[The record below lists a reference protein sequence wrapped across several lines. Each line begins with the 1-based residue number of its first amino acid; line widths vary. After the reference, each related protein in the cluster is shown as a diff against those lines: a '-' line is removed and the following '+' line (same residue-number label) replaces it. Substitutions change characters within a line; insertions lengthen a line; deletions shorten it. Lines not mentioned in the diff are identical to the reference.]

1 MNFIQMFSSVTL
13 TIIFIDNL
21 VENVCDELTL
31 AHSSISVSEEYYII
45 PADLYRIKILYKTE
59 NNNLIS

>member
-1 MNFIQMFSSVTL
+1 MKNDFYTNVFFSN
-13 TIIFIDNL
+13 IIFIDNL